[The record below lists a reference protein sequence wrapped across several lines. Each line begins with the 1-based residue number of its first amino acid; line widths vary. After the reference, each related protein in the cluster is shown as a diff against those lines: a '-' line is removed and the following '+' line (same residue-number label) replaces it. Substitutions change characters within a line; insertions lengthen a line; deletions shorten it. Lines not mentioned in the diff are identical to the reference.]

1 MVLSISRLQKKNA
14 TQLEKM
20 YEDNKNLIGDAELE
34 NKNIQTVLQN
44 RKNEKR
50 IENGLYMVGFEQTCF
65 ATVKDGSVVNIFTKE
80 KGNHYVYHPIHI
92 RVKDDE
98 FYIKYKK
105 KECKLTL
112 ICNEPD
118 SFCLNIFTLACFCE
132 LKDDEIRKSFK
143 NQISEFLN
151 QSDNETLKNIISE
164 SFKNLNYFIFKTKEL
179 TSDNLIYFA
188 DVLFV
193 KSLLKDDKISS
204 FKINMVCNFLHDLYM
219 VLNNKSD
226 VNVSSYTAKLKA
238 FNQSFHTT
246 R

>member
-14 TQLEKM
+14 TQLEKL
-20 YEDNKNLIGDAELE
+20 YEDNKKLIQETELN
-34 NKNIQTVLQN
+34 NKNILMVL
-44 RKNEKR
+44 RHRHNEKR
-50 IENGLYMVGFEQTCF
+50 IANGLYMIGFDQTRF
-65 ATVKDGSVVNIFTKE
+65 AAVKDGLVVDLFTKE
-80 KGNHYVYHPIHI
+80 KGNHHVYHPIHI
-92 RVKDDE
+92 KVKQDE

-105 KECKLTL
+105 KERKLTF

-118 SFCLNIFTLACFCE
+118 SFCFNIFSLACFCE
-132 LKDDEIRKSFK
+132 LKDDEVRKSFK

-164 SFKNLNYFIFKTKEL
+164 SFENLNYFIFKTKEL

-204 FKINMVCNFLHDLYM
+204 FKINIVCNFLHDLYM